1 MSMTRLTFIINFSI
15 HINVEEKISAIANRD
30 GGLQNLEVNGTM
42 FLKVNDAAK
51 AKILVR
57 LNVGADA
64 NVQFKVS
71 LSNVGCIFYILSK

>member
-1 MSMTRLTFIINFSI
+1 M
-15 HINVEEKISAIANRD
+15 EEKISAIANRD

-64 NVQFKVS
+64 NVQFKVR
-71 LSNVGCIFYILSK
+71 LSSVGSIFFNSSCILSKNRPILM